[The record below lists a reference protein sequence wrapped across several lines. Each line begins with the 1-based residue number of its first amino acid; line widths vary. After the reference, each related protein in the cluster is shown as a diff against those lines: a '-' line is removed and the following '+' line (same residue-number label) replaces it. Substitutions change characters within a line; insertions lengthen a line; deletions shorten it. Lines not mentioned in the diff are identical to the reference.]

1 MPRLEDA
8 FREIVLLKTGDDIAE
23 TDIGLTTE
31 SSKKSDA
38 ITLAILSLLTILLQ
52 QMKSDITPISETTN
66 VSGVIPS
73 PS

>member
-8 FREIVLLKTGDDIAE
+8 FRDLVVTKTGDDIGE
-23 TDIGLTTE
+23 TDIGMTTE
-31 SSKKSDA
+31 VPRKSDA

-52 QMKSDITPISETTN
+52 QMKGDISSNSTN
-66 VSGVIPS
+66 VSDVVPS